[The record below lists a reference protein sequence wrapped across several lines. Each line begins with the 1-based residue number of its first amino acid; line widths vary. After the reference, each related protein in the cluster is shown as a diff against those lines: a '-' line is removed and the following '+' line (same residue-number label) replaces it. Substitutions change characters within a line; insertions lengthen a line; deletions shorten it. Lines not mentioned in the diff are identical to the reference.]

1 MNTRILIASIVKTLK
16 NLDRQQHYKIADKIF
31 NNLRI
36 AQEGNAQQVEPKTFE
51 QILDELREYS
61 ATPEALKAGYK
72 TLSLKYHPDLNN
84 SDPIATENF
93 KLLQQAY
100 GRLKA
105 GNYSKDKSNN
115 QLLRNKPISNFY
127 AEIRTES
134 FDDGYTSHDNYDLE
148 QDQIEHMYID
158 YLNYTKYW
166 KTRGEKGSQPPV
178 RMSLTEADLDEICEA
193 IAENISEEEDNIIE
207 VVIDLF
213 YTDSDGIEKSV
224 YQGFGYRA
232 GLIEEYEER
241 TKYLSGDDDED
252 DDDDDGIRRLN

>member
-1 MNTRILIASIVKTLK
+1 MDTRILIASIIKSLK

-84 SDPIATENF
+84 SDLTATENF

-115 QLLRNKPISNFY
+115 QLLRNKPISNIY

-134 FDDGYTSHDNYDLE
+134 FDDGYTSDDNYDLE
-148 QDQIEHMYID
+148 QEDIEQMYID
-158 YLNYTKYW
+158 FLILTKYW
-166 KTRGEKGSQPPV
+166 RTRGEKGSQPPV
-178 RMSLTEADLDEICEA
+178 RMSLTEADLDDICEA

-207 VVIDLF
+207 VMVDLF

-232 GLIEEYEER
+232 GLIEEYEE
-241 TKYLSGDDDED
+241 E
-252 DDDDDGIRRLN
+252 RRQLQ

>member
-1 MNTRILIASIVKTLK
+1 MNAKLLIRDVLFSLK
-16 NLDRQQHYKIADKIF
+16 KLDQQGHYRIADKIF
-31 NNLRI
+31 NNVRI
-36 AQEGNAQQVEPKTFE
+36 SQEVNAQPVEAKTFE

-61 ATPEALKAGYK
+61 ATPDSLKAGYK

-84 SDPIATENF
+84 SDLTATENF

-148 QDQIEHMYID
+148 QEDIEHMYID

-166 KTRGEKGSQPPV
+166 RTRGEIGSQPPV
-178 RMSLTEADLDEICEA
+178 RMSLTEADLDDICEA

-207 VVIDLF
+207 VMVDLF

-232 GLIEEYEER
+232 GLIEEYEE
-241 TKYLSGDDDED
+241 E
-252 DDDDDGIRRLN
+252 RRQLQ